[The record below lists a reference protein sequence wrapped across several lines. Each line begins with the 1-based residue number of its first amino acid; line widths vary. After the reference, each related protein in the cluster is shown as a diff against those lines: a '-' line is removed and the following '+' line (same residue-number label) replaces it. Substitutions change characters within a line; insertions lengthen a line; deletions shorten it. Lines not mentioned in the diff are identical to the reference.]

1 MGTTNSI
8 YVLFRT
14 RLARNGFFMATILG
28 TNSANGCLRRSI
40 PIVWSWLTISRLRQ
54 LFVLQYLREHG
65 VKYDVIMRGA
75 KVLSLTVDI
84 FNIRFVDS
92 LNFIPM
98 RLANF
103 PKTFG
108 IEELAKGYF
117 PHLFNRKEHENYV
130 GPIPPSAYYNPN
142 GMSPKD
148 KETFMA

>member
-1 MGTTNSI
+1 M
-8 YVLFRT
+8 
-14 RLARNGFFMATILG
+14 
-28 TNSANGCLRRSI
+28 C
-40 PIVWSWLTISRLRQ
+40 
-54 LFVLQYLREHG
+54 
-65 VKYDVIMRGA
+65 GA

-142 GMSPKD
+142 GMNPKD